1 MYNSEEIL
9 KKVEDAL
16 DSIRPFLKQDGG
28 DVELVNV
35 DADMQVSLR
44 LLGACGSCEMSSMT
58 LRAGIEDAIKKA
70 IPDVKSVHAV
80 P

>member
-1 MYNSEEIL
+1 MDNSEEIL

-44 LLGACGSCEMSSMT
+44 LLGACGSCEMSAMT